1 MHRKRTVCCAAV
13 GNCNEMWIWCGFE
26 RKNACKVQLKETP
39 EGAPNKSRLQNARTC
54 SLERRI
60 VENNA
65 FYGVLRGWYVDMLNK
80 VSKVHRLRYTSSETI
95 TKCGFGAGLNAK
107 ILAKLS
113 LTKHRKELEK
123 QPITARS
130 RASSQQATSTQ

>member
-1 MHRKRTVCCAAV
+1 
-13 GNCNEMWIWCGFE
+13 MWIWCGFE
-26 RKNACKVQLKETP
+26 RKNACKVQLNETP

-65 FYGVLRGWYVDMLNK
+65 FHGVLRTWYVDMQNK

-95 TKCGFGAGLNAK
+95 TKCGFGAGLNAQ

-123 QPITARS
+123 QPITARA

>member
-1 MHRKRTVCCAAV
+1 MLNTVSELHRWRYTSSETITKCGFGAGLNAKTLAKFSLTKHRK
-13 GNCNEMWIWCGFE
+13 G
-26 RKNACKVQLKETP
+26 
-39 EGAPNKSRLQNARTC
+39 LQISPASKMR

-65 FYGVLRGWYVDMLNK
+65 FHGVLRTWYVDMLNK

-113 LTKHRKELEK
+113 LTKNRKELEK
-123 QPITARS
+123 QPITAR
-130 RASSQQATSTQ
+130 ASSQQATSTQ